1 MATTLTTAEYQVQEV
16 VVPAPEQQEKPQPT
30 SPKRRKST
38 SDVHKAPPAE
48 KEEDEERFCEFCG
61 RSIVHEPKLN
71 RKAAS
76 SRRKYCS
83 KECQSRSAQRRAN
96 ARLNLDT
103 SRRHIAKRLRLSD
116 PLFFN

>member
-1 MATTLTTAEYQVQEV
+1 MRLTPPEQVQEDNSNTV
-16 VVPAPEQQEKPQPT
+16 IITTPEQEKALESSSNKRKKT
-30 SPKRRKST
+30 SAGKG
-38 SDVHKAPPAE
+38 E
-48 KEEDEERFCEFCG
+48 KEEEERFCEFCG
-61 RSIVHEPKLN
+61 KSIVHEPELN

-96 ARLNLDT
+96 ARLNLDA

>member
-1 MATTLTTAEYQVQEV
+1 MESAARKKKTSEV
-16 VVPAPEQQEKPQPT
+16 
-30 SPKRRKST
+30 RK
-38 SDVHKAPPAE
+38 D
-48 KEEDEERFCEFCG
+48 KEEETRYCEFCG
-61 RSIVHEPKLN
+61 KVILHEPKLN